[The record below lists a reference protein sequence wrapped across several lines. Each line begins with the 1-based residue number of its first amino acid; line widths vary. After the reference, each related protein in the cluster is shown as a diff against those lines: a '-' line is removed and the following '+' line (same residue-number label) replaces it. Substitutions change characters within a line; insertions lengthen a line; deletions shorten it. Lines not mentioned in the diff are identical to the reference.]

1 MMTRIILF
9 CDPRAERRHN
19 RMTAQRKAADS
30 EHGSATCGPHDMT
43 IGMTVVTGGL
53 LISFPFD
60 VANA

>member
-1 MMTRIILF
+1 
-9 CDPRAERRHN
+9 
-19 RMTAQRKAADS
+19 MTAQRKAADS